1 MAETPTYYYETQI
14 EWKGEKDL
22 MLVGAKLPA
31 IEAGAPPEFK
41 GREGV
46 WAPEHLLVAALNTC
60 YTLTLLAIAEFSE
73 IALVSLLSSAK
84 GNLEKVQGGRLSSHG
99 DRCEAESG
107 SGIGQRS
114 RTHATHLGKSQREQ
128 FRLQLDQ
135 K

>member
-46 WAPEHLLVAALNTC
+46 WAPENFL
-60 YTLTLLAIAEFSE
+60 
-73 IALVSLLSSAK
+73 
-84 GNLEKVQGGRLSSHG
+84 
-99 DRCEAESG
+99 
-107 SGIGQRS
+107 
-114 RTHATHLGKSQREQ
+114 
-128 FRLQLDQ
+128 
-135 K
+135 